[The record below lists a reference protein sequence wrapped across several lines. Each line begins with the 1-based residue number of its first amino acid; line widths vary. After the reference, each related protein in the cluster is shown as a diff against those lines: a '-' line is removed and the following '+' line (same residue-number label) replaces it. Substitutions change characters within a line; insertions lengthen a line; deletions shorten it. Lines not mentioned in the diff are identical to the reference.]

1 MSDYLNTTASIAA
14 TNFVTNVAT
23 DPKSSAAKDLAAR
36 ETAEDFEALFISQM
50 LNNMTAGLE
59 TDKTFGGGEAEKIFK
74 SMLNDEY
81 AKSMS
86 RQGGIGIADIV
97 YREILALQEV

>member
-1 MSDYLNTTASIAA
+1 MVDYLNHSTANSLSGTTTAPNSGKP
-14 TNFVTNVAT
+14 V
-23 DPKSSAAKDLAAR
+23 DQKAK
-36 ETAEDFEALFISQM
+36 ETAVEFEAFFLSQM
-50 LNNMTAGLE
+50 LNNMTSGLQ

-74 SMLNDEY
+74 DMLNDEY

-86 RQGGIGIADIV
+86 RQGGIGIADMV